1 MICKNT
7 KEKNAKIKQMKKKIN
22 KQKTNKKHK
31 DYKLE
36 ALQIKVNRQTCDVW
50 SCKLK
55 QISYPMNME
64 SLLMNVNVFSNVFD
78 LQIIGKYFTKS
89 SI

>member
-55 QISYPMNME
+55 TNQVPNEHGITVDKCE
-64 SLLMNVNVFSNVFD
+64 RILKC
-78 LQIIGKYFTKS
+78 I
-89 SI
+89 